1 MKTSKTLYR
10 SAVRV
15 ALGVALI
22 LSLPLVA
29 MLFTDDVAWSV
40 ADFVLAGVLLAT
52 IGVALELAVRKAGN
66 LATAFGIAALGVGA
80 GIVGEADDAPGLVL
94 LGILLIGSACA
105 LGVRTAQRSS

>member
-1 MKTSKTLYR
+1 METSVTLYR

-15 ALGVALI
+15 ALGVALV

-29 MLFTDDVAWSV
+29 MLFTDDVVWSL

-52 IGVALELAVRKAGN
+52 IGVALELAVRKAGT
-66 LATAFGIAALGVGA
+66 LVAALGIAALGVLA
-80 GIVGEADDAPGLVL
+80 AVLGEADDAPGLVL

-105 LGVRTAQRSS
+105 LGVRTTQRSR